1 MMMGS
6 KIAKL
11 SHSDPTEITVLTSFL
26 VFTGMADT
34 IMTWVLIYRCRL
46 INNAVD
52 YYHHVA
58 EPLRSVSGVTAMT
71 IARRIYIGIALVF
84 LSVNF

>member
-1 MMMGS
+1 MMIDS
-6 KIAKL
+6 KIAEL
-11 SHSDPTEITVLTSFL
+11 IHSDPTEITVLTSFL
-26 VFTGMADT
+26 VFAGTADR
-34 IMTWVLIYRCRL
+34 IMIWVLIYRCRL

-58 EPLRSVSGVTAMT
+58 EPLRSVSGVTATT